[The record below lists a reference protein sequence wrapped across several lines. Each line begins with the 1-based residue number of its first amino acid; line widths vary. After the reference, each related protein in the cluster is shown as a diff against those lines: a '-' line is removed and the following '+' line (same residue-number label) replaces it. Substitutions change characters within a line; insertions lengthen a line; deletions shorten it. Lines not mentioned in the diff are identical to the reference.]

1 MAGNPVIRLLL
12 ADDHAIVR
20 SGLRQL
26 FSLAPDIRVL
36 AEAVDGASV
45 LDALR
50 AELPDVVILDINM
63 PGLSG
68 PDLITR
74 IKSHWPVLP
83 VLVLSMHNEPQVAAR
98 VLKAGAS
105 GYVTKDSEMD
115 VLLTAIRKV
124 ASGGKYIVP
133 ELAEKLVF
141 DMSLGGERQPHTLLS
156 DRELEVFRLL
166 AAGKGVNEIAEQLC
180 ISNKTVSTHKTR
192 LMEKMNLASTADLVR
207 YALEHG
213 LA

>member
-1 MAGNPVIRLLL
+1 MIRLLL

-26 FSLAPDIRVL
+26 FSLAPDLKVV

-45 LDALR
+45 LEALR
-50 AELPDVVILDINM
+50 AQLPDLLLLDINM

-68 PDLITR
+68 PDLIAR
-74 IKSHWPVLP
+74 IKSHWPALP

-105 GYVTKDSEMD
+105 GYVTKDSEME
-115 VLLTAIRKV
+115 VLLGAIRRV
-124 ASGGKYIVP
+124 AGGGKFIVP

-141 DMSLGGERQPHTLLS
+141 DMSLGSEKLPHTLLS

-166 AAGKGVNEIAEQLC
+166 AAGKGVNDIAAQLC

-192 LMEKMNLASTADLVR
+192 LMEKMNLGSTAELVR
-207 YALEHG
+207 YAIEHG
-213 LA
+213 LLA

>member
-1 MAGNPVIRLLL
+1 MIRLLL

-20 SGLRQL
+20 SGLKQL
-26 FSLAPDIRVL
+26 FSLAPDLQVMG
-36 AEAVDGASV
+36 EAVDGAGL

-50 AELPDVVILDINM
+50 KQQPDLVLLDVNM

-68 PDLITR
+68 PDLILR
-74 IKSHWPVLP
+74 IKAHWPTLP
-83 VLVLSMHNEPQVAAR
+83 ILVLSMHNEPQVAAR

-115 VLLTAIRKV
+115 VLLAAIRKV
-124 ASGGKYIVP
+124 AGGGKFIVP

-141 DMSLGGERQPHTLLS
+141 DLSLGGDQLPHTTLS

-166 AAGKGVNEIAEQLC
+166 VAGKGVNEIAASLC

-192 LMEKMNLASTADLVR
+192 LMEKLNVDSTAELVR
-207 YALEHG
+207 YAMTHG
-213 LA
+213 LLS

>member
-1 MAGNPVIRLLL
+1 MIRLML

-20 SGLRQL
+20 SGLKQL
-26 FSLAPDIRVL
+26 FSLNPDLQVVG
-36 AEAVDGASV
+36 EAVDGGQ
-45 LDALR
+45 LLERLR
-50 AELPDVVILDINM
+50 RELPDLLLLDINM

-68 PDLITR
+68 PDLIAR
-74 IKSHWPVLP
+74 IKSHWPALP
-83 VLVLSMHNEPQVAAR
+83 VLVLSMHNEAPVAAR

-115 VLLTAIRKV
+115 VLLAAIRKV
-124 ASGGKYIVP
+124 AAGGRYLVP

-141 DMSLGGERQPHTLLS
+141 EQSLAGDKPAHAALSERE
-156 DRELEVFRLL
+156 REVFRLL
-166 AAGKGVNEIAEQLC
+166 VAGKGVNEIAAELC

-192 LMEKMNLASTADLVR
+192 LMEKLNLGSTAELVR

-213 LA
+213 PI

>member
-1 MAGNPVIRLLL
+1 MIRLMI

-26 FSLAPDIRVL
+26 LSLAPDIQVQ
-36 AEAVDGASV
+36 AEAVDGAQ
-45 LDALR
+45 ALEGLR
-50 AELPDVVILDINM
+50 RELPDLLLLDINM

-74 IKSHWPVLP
+74 IKSHWPQLP
-83 VLVLSMHNEPQVAAR
+83 ILVLSMHNEGQVAAR

-105 GYVTKDSEMD
+105 GYVTKDSEIE
-115 VLLTAIRKV
+115 VLLGAIRKV
-124 ASGGKYIVP
+124 AGGGKFIVP

-141 DMSLGGERQPHTLLS
+141 DVSLGRDRLLHHTLS
-156 DRELEVFRLL
+156 DREMEVFRLL
-166 AAGKGVNEIAEQLC
+166 VAGQGVNEIAEQLC

-192 LMEKMNLASTADLVR
+192 LMEKLGISSTAELVR
-207 YALEHG
+207 YAMQNG
-213 LA
+213 LVT

>member
-1 MAGNPVIRLLL
+1 MIRLMI

-20 SGLRQL
+20 GGLRQL
-26 FSLAPDIRVL
+26 LSLVPDIEVQ
-36 AEAVDGASV
+36 AEAVDGAQV
-45 LDALR
+45 LEGLR
-50 AELPDVVILDINM
+50 RELPDLLLLDVNM

-74 IKSHWPVLP
+74 VKSHWPTLP
-83 VLVLSMHNEPQVAAR
+83 ILVLSMHNEGQVAAR

-105 GYVTKDSEMD
+105 GYVTKDSEME
-115 VLLTAIRKV
+115 VLLAAIRKV
-124 ASGGKYIVP
+124 AGGGKFIVP

-141 DMSLGGERQPHTLLS
+141 DMSLGGGDQLPHQSLS

-166 AAGKGVNEIAEQLC
+166 VAGLGVNDIATQLC

-192 LMEKMNLASTADLVR
+192 LMEKLNLGSTAELVR
-207 YALEHG
+207 YALQHG
-213 LA
+213 LLS

>member
-1 MAGNPVIRLLL
+1 MIRLLL

-26 FSLAPDIRVL
+26 FSLVPDIRVL

-45 LDALR
+45 LEALR
-50 AELPDVVILDINM
+50 TELPDLAILDINM

-68 PDLITR
+68 PDLIAR
-74 IKSHWPVLP
+74 IKSHWPALP

-115 VLLTAIRKV
+115 VLLAAIRRV
-124 ASGGKYIVP
+124 AAGGKYIVP

-141 DMSLGGERQPHTLLS
+141 DVSLGSGKQPHGLLS

-166 AAGKGVNEIAEQLC
+166 AAGRGVNEIAEQLC

-192 LMEKMNLASTADLVR
+192 LMEKMNLSSTAELVR

>member
-1 MAGNPVIRLLL
+1 MIRLMI

-26 FSLAPDIRVL
+26 LSLAPDIEVR
-36 AEAVDGASV
+36 AEAVDGAQV
-45 LDALR
+45 LEGLR
-50 AELPDVVILDINM
+50 RELPDLLLLDVNM

-68 PDLITR
+68 ADLITR
-74 IKSHWPVLP
+74 VKSHWPTLP
-83 VLVLSMHNEPQVAAR
+83 ILVLSMHNEGQVAAR

-105 GYVTKDSEMD
+105 GYVTKDSEME
-115 VLLTAIRKV
+115 VLLGAIRKV
-124 ASGGKYIVP
+124 AGGGKYIVP

-141 DMSLGGERQPHTLLS
+141 DMSLSSDQAPHQNLS

-166 AAGKGVNEIAEQLC
+166 VAGLGVNEIAAQLC

-192 LMEKMNLASTADLVR
+192 LLEKLNLGSTAELVR
-207 YALEHG
+207 YAMQHG
-213 LA
+213 LL